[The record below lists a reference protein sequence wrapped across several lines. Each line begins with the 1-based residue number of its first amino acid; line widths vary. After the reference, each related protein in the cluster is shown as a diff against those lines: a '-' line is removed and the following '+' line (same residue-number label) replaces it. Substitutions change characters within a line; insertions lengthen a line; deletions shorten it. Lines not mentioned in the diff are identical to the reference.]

1 MAQKTT
7 KIEFGD
13 FQTPPI
19 LAGNICRLL
28 HQKIAPPASII
39 EPSCGTGAFLV
50 AALKQFPKAKKI
62 SGFEI
67 NSQYIDRARQTLK
80 NTSVNVEHADF
91 FKTRW
96 DDQILKNMPDPLLI
110 IGNPP
115 WVTNATLGALNSSNL
130 PEKSNFL
137 GLNGLDALTG
147 KSNFDISEWMLL
159 RHLHWINGR
168 KATFAMLCKTTVAR
182 KVLMYGWKKHIGIG
196 RASIYLIDAAK
207 YFGAAVDACL
217 LVCSSIPGKRIF
229 DCPIYDALDAEKPTH
244 TIGYRDGKMVAKA
257 DLYNRYK
264 YLQGESSCKW
274 RSGLKHDCSKIM
286 EFQKEGN
293 RYRNGLGE
301 LIDLEDDYLYP
312 MLKSSDIA
320 NDRVKAPKRWVLVT
334 QKNIGEETDI
344 IQNNAPKTWEYL
356 QSHSKHLDQRR
367 SAIYKNKPRYSM
379 FAVGPYTFSPWKVAI
394 SGFYKRLNFKTLSSV
409 DNKPIVLD
417 DTCYF
422 LPCSTKRTAVSIT
435 DMLNSEIAQNFFNAF
450 IFWDSKRPITVDILR
465 RLNIEALAIE
475 CGIKLDKMK
484 TGEQGKFPF

>member
-13 FQTPPI
+13 FQTPFE
-19 LAGNICRLL
+19 LAAAVCKLL

-159 RHLHWINGR
+159 RHLHWIDGR
-168 KATFAMLCKTTVAR
+168 NATFAMLCKTTVAR
-182 KVLMYGWKKHIGIG
+182 KVLMYAWRNHIQLG
-196 RASIYLIDAAK
+196 RVSIHYIDAMK

-217 LVCSSIPGKRIF
+217 FVCSAIPSKQTF
-229 DCPIYDALDAEKPTH
+229 DCPVYDHLNMKNPSR
-244 TIGYRDGKMVAKA
+244 IISYRDGRLVAKA
-257 DLYNRYK
+257 NLYDQYK
-264 YLQGESSCKW
+264 HLKGKSEYRW
-274 RSGLKHDCSKIM
+274 RSGVKHDCSKVM
-286 EFQKEGN
+286 EFKKEGN
-293 RYRNGLGE
+293 KYRNGLGE
-301 LIDLEDDYLYP
+301 LVNLERDYLYP
-312 MLKSSDIA
+312 ILKKFRYCEWS
-320 NDRVKAPKRWVLVT
+320 
-334 QKNIGEETDI
+334 
-344 IQNNAPKTWEYL
+344 
-356 QSHSKHLDQRR
+356 
-367 SAIYKNKPRYSM
+367 NK
-379 FAVGPYTFSPWKVAI
+379 
-394 SGFYKRLNFKTLSSV
+394 
-409 DNKPIVLD
+409 
-417 DTCYF
+417 
-422 LPCSTKRTAVSIT
+422 ST
-435 DMLNSEIAQNFFNAF
+435 
-450 IFWDSKRPITVDILR
+450 
-465 RLNIEALAIE
+465 
-475 CGIKLDKMK
+475 
-484 TGEQGKFPF
+484 